1 MDKHIKQVRQRFGFN
16 VKKTGKRGKQTPPST
31 FPDIV
36 FTEKGAGMVP
46 TTKGTPVSTTSSATP
61 TTSSI
66 GGTSSTMGLSAGT
79 IGQAIGSVTIARSG
93 SIREGGEHLP
103 IISSVISMSSLG
115 GTD

>member
-31 FPDIV
+31 FPAIM

-46 TTKGTPVSTTSSATP
+46 STTGTPVSTTSSATP

-66 GGTSSTMGLSAGT
+66 GGTSSMIGLSAGT
-79 IGQAIGSVTIARSG
+79 IGQAIGSVTIAGSG
-93 SIREGGEHLP
+93 SFGREESICQLSHQ
-103 IISSVISMSSLG
+103 
-115 GTD
+115 